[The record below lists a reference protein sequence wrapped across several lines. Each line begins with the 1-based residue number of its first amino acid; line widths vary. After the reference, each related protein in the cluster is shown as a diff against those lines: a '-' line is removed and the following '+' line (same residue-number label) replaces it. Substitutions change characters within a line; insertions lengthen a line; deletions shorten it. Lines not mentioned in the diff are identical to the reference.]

1 MAWTQTDL
9 DNIERAMAQGTR
21 KVVIEGKE
29 VEYRSLEEMIKVRNL
44 IKTSLGTTSVTK
56 RRYATFSRGF

>member
-29 VEYRSLEEMIKVRNL
+29 VEYRSLDEMIQVRNL
-44 IKTSLGTTSVTK
+44 IKTSLGTTSTSK

>member
-29 VEYRSLEEMIKVRNL
+29 VEYRSFEEMKQIRSL
-44 IKTSLGTTSVTK
+44 IKSSLGQSSSTK